1 MTQNF
6 GMPRR
11 NYCTQCDDY
20 GHDAQAHKEY
30 ISTSEFR
37 RLRTIKGESDWWV
50 NHELSSDEGLVCLF
64 CDKIIDWAPSDH
76 EVACPVRRFFGF
88 EEE

>member
-1 MTQNF
+1 M
-6 GMPRR
+6 RR
-11 NYCTQCDDY
+11 SYCTECDDY
-20 GHDAQAHKEY
+20 GHDALTHREY

-37 RLRTIKGESDWWV
+37 RLRVVKGENDWWV
-50 NHELSSDEGLVCLF
+50 NHEASTAEGRACLF

-76 EVACPVRRFFGF
+76 EVACPVRRFLGF